1 MCGACESSHSVCCR
15 VRGLVEEG
23 GCGHRRYEGRG
34 GGKGEEEIPRVLS
47 AVLVAPEADSGASL
61 GLAFCPAGEC
71 RGARSRGA
79 WAGGEGEKGRG
90 GRKREGRTTRMRSSA
105 NLQDY
110 NAIIEK
116 PMDLGTIRS
125 RLENGSYKHPLEFL
139 ADCRLVFSNAQIYNK
154 KGSDIFVM
162 AETLSAKFEERWNHL
177 IVPKV
182 CMGVVLPP
190 RASAFC
196 LGHQKPLRLVE
207 CNFLSLSL
215 SLSLFWPG
223 SI

>member
-1 MCGACESSHSVCCR
+1 
-15 VRGLVEEG
+15 
-23 GCGHRRYEGRG
+23 
-34 GGKGEEEIPRVLS
+34 
-47 AVLVAPEADSGASL
+47 
-61 GLAFCPAGEC
+61 
-71 RGARSRGA
+71 
-79 WAGGEGEKGRG
+79 
-90 GRKREGRTTRMRSSA
+90 MRSSA

-223 SI
+223 SR